1 MAHQVWNR
9 TDSDYMK
16 PNSQTK
22 RIAYI
27 DTTKAICIFLMIV
40 GHWNSNELLSDYIYS
55 FHMPA
60 FFVVTGYLYRPH
72 AWFKTL
78 MAYTIPIMVYSIIN
92 CLIQIGLG
100 TISISSITFPD
111 IIRNVFQYRYG
122 LGESL
127 FNGIWFLWALLAL
140 RFLFGDIKLLKGLR
154 RHYLLIAL
162 AAAIYMTFEYR
173 LISIDTLFRGYYIGR
188 LIPCLPFFCF
198 GLYLK
203 DTKWTPQLIANIK
216 YIIPLTF
223 SFMVMP
229 VVNGRCDIYS
239 NIYGYSYFIAM
250 TNALL
255 TTLLLFWTTFKIP
268 ANKFIETISKGTL
281 VILGMHMPL
290 LRVLD
295 KLLPQRI
302 SFFFPFIVIVL
313 CYYITLFCE
322 RYCPILL
329 GKIKH

>member
-1 MAHQVWNR
+1 LVWV
-9 TDSDYMK
+9 
-16 PNSQTK
+16 Q
-22 RIAYI
+22 
-27 DTTKAICIFLMIV
+27 F
-40 GHWNSNELLSDYIYS
+40 
-55 FHMPA
+55 
-60 FFVVTGYLYRPH
+60 
-72 AWFKTL
+72 
-78 MAYTIPIMVYSIIN
+78 
-92 CLIQIGLG
+92 
-100 TISISSITFPD
+100 SISSITFPD